1 MPPTPKKALKRN
13 GQSDELIHGNLSA
26 AIIDHR
32 IPPGTALQEEDLAG
46 VFGVSRTIIRKVL
59 QRLAHERLVQLIP
72 NKGASVA
79 RPTADEARQVFD
91 ARRLIERIL
100 IERAVEAAS
109 DAGLAAL
116 GDIVAAEKQAQ
127 EAGDKRERLRL
138 SGEFHRELS
147 RYAAN
152 EVLASFVRELIARTS
167 LILALYESPGAVPCS
182 HNEHAEIVAALQRRD
197 AKKATQ
203 FMDHH
208 LQHIE
213 AQIELTESYE
223 RVDFAAVFTN
233 QRSDR

>member
-1 MPPTPKKALKRN
+1 MPRAPKKVLKRN

-59 QRLAHERLVQLIP
+59 QRLAHERLVQIVP
-72 NKGASVA
+72 NRGASVA

-100 IERAVEAAS
+100 IERTVERAS

-116 GDIVAAEKQAQ
+116 GDIVLAEKQAQ
-127 EAGDKRERLRL
+127 ETGDKRERLRL

-152 EVLASFVRELIARTS
+152 EVLAAFVREL
-167 LILALYESPGAVPCS
+167 
-182 HNEHAEIVAALQRRD
+182 
-197 AKKATQ
+197 AT
-203 FMDHH
+203 
-208 LQHIE
+208 
-213 AQIELTESYE
+213 
-223 RVDFAAVFTN
+223 
-233 QRSDR
+233 